1 MRRTWRRLSAGCR
14 DLLLGT
20 RYVEGTDAIDI
31 WRLISPLRYDVLV
44 RKRFF
49 DLLQQ
54 ERRTYEHDFEG
65 FMRIAAQCPYHTW
78 FERVYCHRFDPG
90 LLRNDDARWRAYC
103 RRVQAS
109 ARLYFSFEKHGFL
122 PDHKITLRSGRRIL
136 ASDSGKPV
144 SARVFAGDGCHRLA
158 LLLKQGALVL
168 KPGQYV
174 VKVSN
179 RYSPLDNTALLLNA
193 LGLSNSDYVAFISAS
208 FSERHHSRVEELLDD
223 VAARSPWRLDELRQV
238 LAADRLSL
246 HAAAQ

>member
-1 MRRTWRRLSAGCR
+1 
-14 DLLLGT
+14 
-20 RYVEGTDAIDI
+20 
-31 WRLISPLRYDVLV
+31 
-44 RKRFF
+44 
-49 DLLQQ
+49 
-54 ERRTYEHDFEG
+54 
-65 FMRIAAQCPYHTW
+65 MRIAAQCPYHTW

-174 VKVSN
+174 VKVSTGN
-179 RYSPLDNTALLLNA
+179 TIAPSTSRRRPFGTPSSFTTSCSSPCPLPHLPATC
-193 LGLSNSDYVAFISAS
+193 F
-208 FSERHHSRVEELLDD
+208 ERSRFAGCGD
-223 VAARSPWRLDELRQV
+223 R
-238 LAADRLSL
+238 LAADSSSSSGARPEADYSTVTLLARLRGLSTSVPL
-246 HAAAQ
+246 ATAA